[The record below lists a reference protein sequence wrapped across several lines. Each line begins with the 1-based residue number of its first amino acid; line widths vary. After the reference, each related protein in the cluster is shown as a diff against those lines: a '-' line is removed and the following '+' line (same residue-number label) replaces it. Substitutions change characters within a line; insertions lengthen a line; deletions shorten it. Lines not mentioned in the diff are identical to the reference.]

1 MRRKLLDI
9 YPVDTAAN
17 VKAASAYFDEH
28 SVHFNPIDRVV
39 YAAGLAEAS
48 EEFGLPL
55 SEKVAHYAHAQ
66 PRTTLDA
73 AVTARNYLTGGHR
86 AEELTEI
93 TKIASHVEPEDRMA
107 LLYDFDRSYG
117 LDRCYHRIPDPFDSV
132 YVTEKV
138 ASLASGEDVW
148 TSDTSD
154 RLSSDKL
161 TSWLSNKDGRKLL
174 EDHFDDD
181 IVDGLAG
188 AAGWQVFKSLPD
200 PHKKI
205 ITRLVND
212 NTINGTIGPGS
223 DPRSHSGM
231 KERTDQAT
239 GAVDRLKKLLDD

>member
-9 YPVDTAAN
+9 YPVDTPAN

-28 SVHFNPIDRVV
+28 SGHFNPLDRVT

-48 EEFGLPL
+48 HEFGLPL
-55 SEKVAHYAHAQ
+55 SEKVAHYAHAA
-66 PRTTLDA
+66 PRQSLDA

-86 AEELTEI
+86 AEELAEI
-93 TKIASHVEPEDRMA
+93 TKVASHVAPEDRMA

-132 YVTEKV
+132 FVAEKV

-174 EDHFDDD
+174 EAHFDDD

-212 NTINGTIGPGS
+212 NTIDGTISPGS
-223 DPRSHSGM
+223 DPRSRVGM
-231 KERTDQAT
+231 KERTDSAT